1 MFVLTGVL
9 ESMEREDAKSL
20 IERYGGKVTGNVSR
34 KTTYLVLGRDSGAS
48 KTEKVFYSS
57 HPELLLLLLFLS
69 LLPLTGLMSLSV
81 TDFEKKK
88 KPNNSFSFLFICFS
102 GTEFWYQGHK

>member
-9 ESMEREDAKSL
+9 ESMEREDVKSL
-20 IERYGGKVTGNVSR
+20 IERYGGKVTGTVSR

-57 HPELLLLLLFLS
+57 HPELLLLFLS

-81 TDFEKKK
+81 TDFEKKN
-88 KPNNSFSFLFICFS
+88 PNNSFSFLFICFS
-102 GTEFWYQGHK
+102 GTEFWYQDHK

>member
-88 KPNNSFSFLFICFS
+88 TNNSFSFLFICFS
-102 GTEFWYQGHK
+102 GTEFWYQDHK

>member
-9 ESMEREDAKSL
+9 ESLERDDAKSL

-48 KTEKVFYSS
+48 KTEKVLIVIISLYSN
-57 HPELLLLLLFLS
+57 
-69 LLPLTGLMSLSV
+69 TGVLYV
-81 TDFEKKK
+81 
-88 KPNNSFSFLFICFS
+88 SFSIYL
-102 GTEFWYQGHK
+102 

>member
-57 HPELLLLLLFLS
+57 HLDLLLLLLF
-69 LLPLTGLMSLSV
+69 
-81 TDFEKKK
+81 
-88 KPNNSFSFLFICFS
+88 
-102 GTEFWYQGHK
+102 

>member
-9 ESMEREDAKSL
+9 ESMERDEAKSL

-48 KTEKVFYSS
+48 KTEKVLVFIHSDELFYQTWMDFCI
-57 HPELLLLLLFLS
+57 LLLTVKCCNVVLV
-69 LLPLTGLMSLSV
+69 TLM
-81 TDFEKKK
+81 
-88 KPNNSFSFLFICFS
+88 
-102 GTEFWYQGHK
+102 